1 MGKVIKWLLIAI
13 GVTLLLPIVGI
24 GLLLL
29 YLEIDYRLSMSKAE
43 QGTAES

>member
-1 MGKVIKWLLIAI
+1 MGKLLKWVLIGLGAI
-13 GVTLLLPIVGI
+13 ILLPIVGI

-43 QGTAES
+43 QGAEA

>member
-1 MGKVIKWLLIAI
+1 MGKLLKWILI
-13 GVTLLLPIVGI
+13 GVGALLLVPIVGI

-43 QGTAES
+43 QGAAE

>member
-1 MGKVIKWLLIAI
+1 MGKLMKWILI
-13 GVTLLLPIVGI
+13 GVGALLLVPIVGI

-43 QGTAES
+43 QGATE